1 MTNVMSKRNELL
13 INTSNNI
20 YMGTTVISTQT
31 HSFSLHGALQ
41 NNSVGIA
48 VYLMDQR
55 YVHLDVIIA

>member
-1 MTNVMSKRNELL
+1 MLKRNELL
-13 INTSNNI
+13 INTSNYI

-31 HSFSLHGALQ
+31 HSLSLHGALH

-48 VYLMDQR
+48 VYLMDQS